1 MDRDHLRDSHVGRT
15 LRVGTGNGAS
25 LIVNDTRRRVPASPF
40 EPAHELSVEQ
50 QSAVGAALR
59 SFHEHLAAAESRIP
73 DSLARLARFDVSRMD
88 RAINICFW
96 GRSGSL
102 LLASY
107 LDNHDDVVS
116 LPMLCGELIYQFHAR
131 HEAESLWT
139 KLLTYPFYSERE
151 SGVDGS
157 FFSGPFAIRPV
168 DYHAAVL
175 ALWHHHRE
183 HAADWLQTRQ
193 RFVQFLYIAYAIGLG
208 RTSISPSPLIIC
220 TQHWPDD
227 SLAAAFASDFPRGR
241 FLHTIRDPI
250 AAVDSW
256 FDRQLAMQTTGVG
269 TARYQSG
276 YSPELADTYL
286 DPALATMIFLLSWDR
301 PHLGTNERSRAVRF
315 EDMHLAPERMMRAV
329 ADWMGIEYR
338 PCLLESTFNGAP
350 YVNESG
356 GKRWVGANPANAVR
370 RTGRLFVTDKCV
382 LFILFRD
389 TLAAW
394 GYPGASLPP
403 SRWLRAGLVWMLLM
417 LPMKI
422 ELMAAH
428 AIMTRQILPALRRRR
443 FGFAVGGVLHLFLRR
458 IRMMHLLASHAASRP
473 FNARQTLEPL

>member
-1 MDRDHLRDSHVGRT
+1 MPT
-15 LRVGTGNGAS
+15 
-25 LIVNDTRRRVPASPF
+25 SPF
-40 EPAHELSVEQ
+40 DQARAAPVDP
-50 QSAVGAALR
+50 QSAVNDALR
-59 SFHEHLAAAESRIP
+59 SFHQHRAAAESRIP
-73 DSLARLARFDVSRMD
+73 DSLARLAQFDISKMD

-131 HEAESLWT
+131 HAAESLWT
-139 KLLTYPFYSERE
+139 QLLTYPFHSERE
-151 SGVDGS
+151 SGIEGS
-157 FFSGPFAIRPV
+157 FFSGPFAIHPV

-175 ALWHHHRE
+175 ALWLHHRD
-183 HAADWLQTRQ
+183 HPADWLHTRQ
-193 RFVQFLYIAYAIGLG
+193 RFVQFLYIAYAIALG
-208 RTSISPSPLIIC
+208 RTSVSPAPLIIC
-220 TQHWPDD
+220 AQHWPDD
-227 SLAAAFASDFPRGR
+227 SLAEAFASDFPRGR

-269 TARYQSG
+269 TARYRSG
-276 YSPELADTYL
+276 YTPELADGYL

-301 PHLGTNERSRAVRF
+301 PHLGMNERSRAVRF
-315 EDMHLAPERMMRAV
+315 EDMHLAPERMMRVLAV
-329 ADWMGIEYR
+329 WLHIEFR
-338 PCLLESTFNGAP
+338 QCLLESTFNGAP

-370 RTGRLFVTDKCV
+370 RTRSMFFTDRWL

-394 GYPGASLPP
+394 GYPGASLPT
-403 SRWLRAGLVWMLLM
+403 SGWLRAGMVLVLLIV
-417 LPMKI
+417 PMKI
-422 ELMAAH
+422 ELITAR
-428 AIMTRQILPALRRRR
+428 AIVTRQILPALRRRR
-443 FGFAVGGVLHLFLRR
+443 FGFALGGMLHLFLRR
-458 IRMMHLLASHAASRP
+458 IRMMHLLACHGISRP
-473 FNARQTLEPL
+473 LNARRTMEAL